1 MNPTIN
7 NKVVIPYAAS
17 RKPVGTD
24 AKPGGFMP
32 GQSDSSG
39 VVESLENT
47 GPSAAVSSLLSLQA
61 GYYPMAAEQQQL

>member
-1 MNPTIN
+1 
-7 NKVVIPYAAS
+7 
-17 RKPVGTD
+17 
-24 AKPGGFMP
+24 MP